1 MVTSTTKGD
10 RMTHRIAGLFLT
22 LAMLAASSVRADG
35 GDDRHGD
42 RDGRDA
48 SPVQV
53 GPRPYYLV
61 DQLSEGPL
69 KSRLQSCAAKPVRRT
84 DFSIGH
90 RGAAMQFP
98 EHTKES
104 YEAAARMGAGIV
116 ECDVTFTKDREL
128 VCRHAQN
135 DLHTTTNILAT
146 PLASTCI
153 KPFVPATFAADGTL
167 LTPATAECRTSEI
180 TLAEFRTLTG
190 KMDGANPRATTVAQY
205 LKGTPDWRTE
215 AYAPGG
221 TLMTH
226 RESIE
231 LFKKLGVGMTPELK
245 SPSVVMPFE
254 GNYTQQDYAQQMI
267 DDYKRAGVSPR
278 RVWPQSF
285 DINDVYYWIAN
296 EPRFGRQA
304 VALSTVNVAADV
316 PAAIA
321 ALPAMRAKGVQ
332 IVAPPTWALVTLD
345 ARGQIVPS
353 DYAKAARQQGFD
365 IISWTLERSGPL
377 TDGGGYYFQS
387 IASTIKGPGDYYR
400 LLDVL
405 AREVGII
412 GLFSDW
418 PATVSYYASCMG
430 KR

>member
-1 MVTSTTKGD
+1 MKQT
-10 RMTHRIAGLFLT
+10 IAALLLT
-22 LAMLAASSVRADG
+22 LGALAAPWAQADG
-35 GDDRHGD
+35 GDDDKRAD
-42 RDGRDA
+42 RSWREA
-48 SPVQV
+48 SNVQV
-53 GPRPYYLV
+53 GPRPYYLI
-61 DQLSEGPL
+61 DQLADGPL
-69 KSRLQSCAAKPVRRT
+69 KSRLQACTDRSLRKT

-153 KPFVPATFAADGTL
+153 KPFAPASFAADGTL
-167 LTPATAECRTSEI
+167 LTAATAECRTSEI
-180 TLAEFRTLTG
+180 TLAEFKTLKG

-221 TLMTH
+221 TLLSH
-226 RESIE
+226 KESIE

-245 SPSVVMPFE
+245 SPSVLMPFE
-254 GNYTQQDYAQQMI
+254 GTYTQQAYAQQMI

-285 DINDVYYWIAN
+285 DINDIYYWINN

-321 ALPAMRAKGVQ
+321 ALPEMRAKGVQ

-345 ARGQIVPS
+345 AQGNIIAS

-365 IISWTLERSGPL
+365 IITWTLERSGPL

-387 IASTIKGPGDYYR
+387 IAGTVKGPGDYYR

-412 GLFSDW
+412 GIFSDW
-418 PATVSYYASCMG
+418 PATVTYYANCMG
-430 KR
+430 RR